1 MNQPEERELEQ
12 VEGERI
18 VLRELVRD
26 DVDGMALWPR
36 FIEPDLLW
44 ANLEL
49 TSSRERDA
57 WYERSRG
64 NSTRRRF
71 TMLDRTGRV
80 IGTIGLR
87 NIDFRFGE
95 GTLGIIINAA
105 DVSKGY
111 GADAI
116 ICLVHYA
123 FQRLGLRKVFLD
135 VANGNERAFRC
146 YCRVG
151 FVETGQHRGTDG
163 LQYIDMVIT
172 RERFRSVHG
181 PRPHV

>member
-1 MNQPEERELEQ
+1 
-12 VEGERI
+12 
-18 VLRELVRD
+18 
-26 DVDGMALWPR
+26 
-36 FIEPDLLW
+36 
-44 ANLEL
+44 
-49 TSSRERDA
+49 
-57 WYERSRG
+57 
-64 NSTRRRF
+64 
-71 TMLDRTGRV
+71 MLDRTGRV